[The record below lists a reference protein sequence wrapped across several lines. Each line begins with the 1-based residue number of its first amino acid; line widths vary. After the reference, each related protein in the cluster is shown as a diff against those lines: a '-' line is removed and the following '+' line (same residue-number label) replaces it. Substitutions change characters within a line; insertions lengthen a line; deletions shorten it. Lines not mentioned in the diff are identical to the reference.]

1 MIQPALPV
9 RPASLWRLA
18 APPLVWL
25 AHFTLC
31 YATVVAACGRW
42 TTGPSA
48 GAVPPLVSLWTVG
61 ALAALGACLAV
72 GTGGRAVLEP
82 ARALDDDTPAS
93 RAAFVA
99 TTNALLVL
107 ASSLAVAF
115 VAAAV
120 WMVPQCR

>member
-1 MIQPALPV
+1 MIRPAVPE

-25 AHFTLC
+25 AHFAGC

-42 TTGPSA
+42 TSGPSA
-48 GAVPPLVSLWTVG
+48 GAVPPLVSLWTVA

-72 GTGGRAVLEP
+72 GTGRTVLEP
-82 ARALDDDTPAS
+82 AHALDDDTPAS

-107 ASSLAVAF
+107 ASGLAVVF

-120 WMVPQCR
+120 WLVPRCR